1 MSTGPRRTPTHTAI
15 VGIGTVGFGSFP
27 DRSVASMANDAVAAA
42 LQDCGLDRAQVDGL
56 FVHIGS
62 PRGIDYDEMALLL
75 GLQVQW
81 ATQTWSHGRFGATVI
96 SSAAMALA
104 AGVVDC
110 ALCVAAYKNS
120 LFTRFGTPGSN
131 SFFEGMREA
140 GGPHAETPWV
150 GMTAPAAGAAMST
163 RRYLDRYGIDRE
175 QLGAVAVAQRRA
187 ARENPLAVMRKPM
200 SREDY
205 EQSRFVVEPLRLF
218 DCSVPID
225 TAVAVVLTRADRA
238 ADLRRPPVHLLG
250 FQGIHAGPQEFIFG
264 QPGLGINQVDVFDY
278 EPLGAD
284 EPVYRRAGV
293 SPRDVGSLH
302 CYDGFSTQIP
312 WTLERF
318 GFCPPGTGPDW
329 IQGGRIE
336 LDGELPVNTSGGH
349 LSEGHSNGWGQTM
362 EIVRQLRGDAGAR
375 QIEGIEVAQWA
386 TTLGDSIIYA
396 NRLN

>member
-1 MSTGPRRTPTHTAI
+1 MTGTAI
-15 VGIGTVGFGSFP
+15 VGVGTIGFGAFP
-27 DRSVASMANDAVAAA
+27 DRSVAAMANDALVAALDDSG
-42 LQDCGLDRAQVDGL
+42 LQRDDIDGL

-75 GLQVQW
+75 GLEVQF
-81 ATQTWSHGRFGATVI
+81 ASQTWSHGRFGSTVI
-96 SSAAMALA
+96 AAAAMALG
-104 AGVVDC
+104 AGVIDC

-120 LFTRFGTPGSN
+120 LFTRFGTTGSN

-150 GMTAPAAGAAMST
+150 GMSAPAAGAAMST
-163 RRYLDRYGIDRE
+163 QRYLHRYGVDRE

-200 SREDY
+200 SREEY
-205 EQSRFVVEPLRLF
+205 EGSRFVVEPLRLF
-218 DCSVPID
+218 DCSVPVD
-225 TAVAVVLTRADRA
+225 TAVALLLTRGDRA
-238 ADLRRPPVHLLG
+238 HDLKRSPVHLLG

-264 QPGLGINQVDVFDY
+264 QPGLGINQADVFDY

-293 SPRDVGSLH
+293 SPGDVGSLH
-302 CYDGFSTQIP
+302 CYDGFSPQIL

-318 GFCPPGTGPDW
+318 GFCPAGSGADW
-329 IQGGRIE
+329 VQGGRIE

-349 LSEGHSNGWGQTM
+349 LSEGHSNGWGQTL
-362 EIVRQLRGDAGAR
+362 EIVRQLRGDAGPR
-375 QIEGIEVAQWA
+375 QIDGIEVAQWA
-386 TTLGDSIIYA
+386 TTLGDSIIYG